1 MNRLIISF
9 LLLITVSA
17 SAQIHEIGVFAG
29 GSNFV
34 GDVGETT
41 YIKPNEFAFGLLY
54 KWNRSPR
61 HSWRASVS
69 YAKITADDD
78 KSKNESRQKRDYDF
92 ENSVKEVSLGLEF
105 DFFEFDLHQLKTQFT
120 PYVFVG
126 LAYTQYDGLFYKEP
140 NVTTSDSSHGTLS
153 IPFALGVK
161 TNLTKN
167 LIAGFEVAPR
177 YTLADDIDGSFPKND
192 SLQQLRFGNITSNDW
207 YVFSGFT
214 LTYTFGR
221 KPCFCD

>member
-1 MNRLIISF
+1 MNRLILSFFVLIS
-9 LLLITVSA
+9 VSA
-17 SAQIHEIGVFAG
+17 TAQIHEIGVFAG

-54 KWNRSPR
+54 KWNRSQR
-61 HSWRASVS
+61 HSWRASIS
-69 YAKITADDD
+69 MAKITADDD
-78 KSKNESRQKRDYDF
+78 RSKDPSRKIRNYDF
-92 ENSVKEVSLGLEF
+92 ENTVKEVSLGLEF
-105 DFFEFDLHQLKTQFT
+105 NFLEFDLHQLKTQFT
-120 PYVFVG
+120 PYVFLG
-126 LAYTQYDGLFYKEP
+126 LTYTQYDGLFYKEP
-140 NVTTSDSSHGTLS
+140 NVTNSDSSHGTLS
-153 IPFALGVK
+153 VPFALGVK

-167 LIAGFEVAPR
+167 LIVGFEVAPR
-177 YTLADDIDGSFPKND
+177 YTLADDIDGSFPKNE
-192 SLQQLRFGNITSNDW
+192 SLEQLRFGNINSNDW